1 MSFTV
6 IETQE
11 QLDAIIKERLE
22 RQASKHSKELE
33 ELKKTYEGYL
43 SPDDV
48 TKLKAS
54 YEDKVNELNGS
65 ITTQNDK
72 YKEFETQL
80 AEANKKLTQYQK
92 ESMQVRVAM
101 SNGIP
106 YELASRLNGTTEEE
120 LTEDA
125 KKLASFVSSN
135 TTQVTSQKS
144 PSFNPSNNELDGVT
158 ARFKELNPTLKF

>member
-11 QLDAIIKERLE
+11 QLDAVIKERLD
-22 RQASKHSKELE
+22 RQASKHSKELA
-33 ELKKTYEGYL
+33 ELKAKYEGYL

-65 ITTQNDK
+65 ISSNADK
-72 YKEFETQL
+72 QKEFETQL
-80 AEANKKLTQYQK
+80 AEANKKLSQYQR

-106 YELASRLNGTTEEE
+106 YELASRLTGSTEEE

-125 KKLASFVSSN
+125 KKLASFVSS
-135 TTQVTSQKS
+135 TSQVTNQKS
-144 PSFNPSNNELDGVT
+144 PSFNPSQNEVDGVT
-158 ARFKELNPTLKF
+158 ARFKELNPNLKF

>member
-11 QLDAIIKERLE
+11 QLDAVIKERLE
-22 RQASKHSKELE
+22 RQASKHSKELA
-33 ELKKTYEGYL
+33 ELKAKYEGYL

-65 ITTQNDK
+65 ISSNADK
-72 YKEFETQL
+72 QKEFETQL
-80 AEANKKLTQYQK
+80 AEANKKLSQYQR

-106 YELASRLNGTTEEE
+106 YELASRLTGSTEEE

-125 KKLASFVSSN
+125 KKLASFVSS
-135 TTQVTSQKS
+135 TSQVASQKS
-144 PSFNPSNNELDGVT
+144 PSFNPSQNEVDGVT
-158 ARFKELNPTLKF
+158 ARFKELNPNLKF